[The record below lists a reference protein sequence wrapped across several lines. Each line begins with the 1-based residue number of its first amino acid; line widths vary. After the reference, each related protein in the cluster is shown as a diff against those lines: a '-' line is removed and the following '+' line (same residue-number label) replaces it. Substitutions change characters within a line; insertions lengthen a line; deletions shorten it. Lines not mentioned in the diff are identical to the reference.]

1 MAGTKK
7 KSSKG
12 KAPSKQPKQPK
23 VSPHQAFIEQQQ
35 MLPPLERMA
44 SVRPLWQ
51 SLTPEEREAVL
62 TVPLEDLRAYAK
74 EQAARHRLAN
84 EADMAEAAAAGQI
97 ILTFDPTLD
106 EVLDQGLARSKECG
120 TWKVWH
126 WPPDKAEFK
135 DTEAFRKHL
144 EEHLLGPEHRAV
156 LPKEPEG
163 SRPLEQPN
171 EAAFRKRMQDLL
183 VSVQEQRLAQDEEVA
198 AASRRPG
205 ARRQDPLV
213 VMRDATIELIITI
226 ISALEKEH
234 ESLYQHCL
242 FPVTSF
248 VCDVLQEGSYK
259 TTRTELYP
267 EDLESLLPEDIH
279 RIFEF
284 LQEKLDTLSTRL
296 KPDAAELEQEDPDE
310 EPIGDVDLFSLT
322 PDGTALC
329 VNDKWMSHLR
339 SRVLGEDS
347 QPRQAKD
354 GEDPTKAGLALEWV
368 YGTIVSTA
376 EKGRDT
382 AHRTIS
388 TKPVSPEEA
397 VEALVNALEEQALW
411 EQHARSS
418 RELLSQMLASRK
430 EATEMGEKYDLRT
443 SVVARNVDRAASNG
457 NPSKPASSGPTGE
470 TSTADD
476 NASHGVP
483 TAAEAAAEQPN
494 LPAHVIL
501 FLLKRE
507 ALLTAAKLHGLK
519 LEQVT
524 AKRELR
530 SYQAQLRA
538 GEPRFDR
545 LRRELDEI
553 KSAPSR
559 SLDGTYRNTS
569 EMERHRSQLADAAIE
584 EQITAQAEFRKI
596 GSRLQKI
603 VDLKAEIEMQ
613 ISRREQEANQLQLWK
628 RNVCQMV
635 DNLEDNINAAAPLES
650 LLLADGAA
658 DGEVDEEAGEI
669 DDAKRALVAAVKVA
683 TRHADELETLRNS
696 FNTTFRKELY
706 VPADDIAI
714 FETVQKQLKE
724 IERRLD
730 EGRVAV
736 QHLLQYAINVACDDP
751 GITIGQHIVLPFLQE
766 KLDLKG
772 LEWAN
777 KKAAA
782 AQDEV
787 IQMEL
792 ELEDKQRQEKEK
804 KAKAKAKAK
813 EKARTEKERERAD
826 REAKERQARELEE
839 EVKRN
844 AEAAAEEARKK
855 RLAELEA
862 LRLAEEELMER
873 RRKELLAD
881 EDCHWRQRNQQDD
894 ELRSAQAELEL
905 QIVREASSEFK
916 EIVSHGGGAGAGGAN
931 KGKDDGS
938 IAAGASN
945 ASKRNSNRR
954 TGKDLKEQQQSQQ
967 QQVDREQ
974 QQPKQKGGGGSNKA
988 SAALPNGRGKEAPKP
1003 TANDVAPSVAP
1014 VAPTGTLSS
1023 EPIAAARG
1031 VAAIATSDIATV
1043 PDGGAAISSPLAPS
1057 SPDRV
1062 ESAQPALVQPPPGQQ
1077 EQLVNGGKAPP
1088 SAPLSPQQQQLLP
1101 LPAMPLPHPAMA
1113 AMPLPPPGML
1123 HMPPPGAVVGLA
1135 PVPGIAMVPPPVLA
1149 PPPLPVTGLP
1159 AGLPSHS
1166 RSGSGFS
1173 GAGVEDVNSP
1183 TALPLGSLP
1192 IPPPPPPPRPN
1203 QQQHMYSGGHPPPPM
1218 PVYNGGGPPHHHP
1231 NVFYGPPNGE
1241 PIPPHMMRPGS
1252 SGPHPPMGYVVPPP
1266 PPPPGAPHHH
1276 QGGAGVMH
1284 PPHPYHM
1291 QHGGM
1296 MPPPP
1301 GVAMG
1306 QPFPGPH
1313 HGGGRPYQQQHQQLP
1328 YRTPSSIHRQN
1339 GSGSSLASSFASCQL
1354 RAAAQPFVP
1363 SSNFFSMQDSG
1374 ATAASS
1380 GGNGGDG
1387 IEGAPAAAADDDDK
1401 DGTEL
1406 EGAVD
1411 GEESSPRGIL
1421 EPAELAAATASASQ
1435 AGGLVIC
1442 SNGTASSTAGDE
1454 AASEEAG
1461 SIISDGGAANVTG
1474 GLEAGQQ
1481 EQMLS
1486 MVGSGKGAGAA
1497 QATATAAVVRAP
1509 SPPPVV
1515 DLKKLKSVRGL
1526 SNSPG
1531 VYNCFLNV
1539 IIQSLW
1545 HLPAFRKSLL
1555 SLTPAEL
1562 QKHNNTAAADNSK
1575 NAEVLTSLR
1584 AIFEELN
1591 SSSNTTTTTENDH
1604 VDDTLPLKPLSPH
1617 RLREALG
1624 GSRFDHGN
1632 MHDAAEVLGE
1642 LFDRLHVAE
1651 VGSQGRD
1658 PTLPRTVRVDASSL
1672 KEAHSTGAAATEP
1685 QPAGL
1690 GHVAKDSA
1698 WGNAAAL
1705 NMVKKSLALA
1715 DAEAKGHSGNGS
1727 TGGRAGGSTGGK
1739 KEVVSMVQ
1747 KLFGMEV
1754 QAPLHNFTNGNNNKN
1769 SSANGGKGGKSKGG
1783 FKSSPSNAAATVE
1796 MLQFTRYFHLVPA
1809 QGLRTAAAT
1818 APSFEAALVTATAGG
1833 NTPPTER
1840 LLTKPAVFTISTV
1853 FESPQVPAPALA
1865 ATLAALRPELD
1876 ISRLFLNT
1884 SVNREDGKEDAA
1896 TLGFHY
1902 RLRCMVC
1909 YSSSHYFAFAFSE
1922 EVGQWLLLDDAH
1934 VSAVGHWKDVQATTV
1949 ERRLQPS
1956 LLFYEAVS
1964 SG

>member
-1 MAGTKK
+1 
-7 KSSKG
+7 
-12 KAPSKQPKQPK
+12 
-23 VSPHQAFIEQQQ
+23 
-35 MLPPLERMA
+35 MLPPLERIA

-51 SLTPEEREAVL
+51 SLTPEERERAL
-62 TVPLEDLRAYAK
+62 IVPLEDLRAYAK

-84 EADMAEAAAAGQI
+84 EAEMAEAAAAGQI
-97 ILTFDPTLD
+97 ILAFDPTLD
-106 EVLDQGLARSKECG
+106 EVLEQGLTRSKECG
-120 TWKVWH
+120 TWKIWR

-183 VSVQEQRLAQDEEVA
+183 ISVQERRLAQDEEVA
-198 AASRRPG
+198 AASKKPG

-213 VMRDATIELIITI
+213 VMRDATIELIVNIL
-226 ISALEKEH
+226 SALEREH

-248 VCDVLQEGSYK
+248 VCDVFQEGSCK
-259 TTRTELYP
+259 TTRTELHP

-296 KPDAAELEQEDPDE
+296 KPDAAELELEDPDE

-347 QPRQAKD
+347 QPCQAKE

-388 TKPVSPEEA
+388 TKSVSPEDA
-397 VEALVNALEEQALW
+397 MEALVNALEDQASL
-411 EQHARSS
+411 EHHARSS

-443 SVVARNVDRAASNG
+443 TLVAKSTAGGGASTTISNET
-457 NPSKPASSGPTGE
+457 PSKPAASAATGE
-470 TSTADD
+470 IGTADD
-476 NASHGVP
+476 TATNGAS
-483 TAAEAAAEQPN
+483 TAAAAAAEQPD
-494 LPAHVIL
+494 LPSKVIL
-501 FLLKRE
+501 FLLNRE
-507 ALLTAAKLHGLK
+507 ALLTAAKLHALK
-519 LEQVT
+519 LEQIS

-530 SYQAQLRA
+530 SYQAELRA
-538 GEPRFDR
+538 GEPQFER
-545 LRRELDEI
+545 LRKELDEI

-596 GSRLQKI
+596 GARLQKI
-603 VDLKAEIEMQ
+603 VDLRAEIEMQ
-613 ISRREQEANQLQLWK
+613 INRREQEANQLQLWR

-635 DNLEDNINAAAPLES
+635 DSLEDNINAAAPLES
-650 LLLADGAA
+650 LLRADGAA
-658 DGEVDEEAGEI
+658 HGEVDEEAGEV

-696 FNTTFRKELY
+696 FNTTYRKELY
-706 VPADDIAI
+706 VAADDIVI

-730 EGRVAV
+730 EGKVAV
-736 QHLLQYAINVACDDP
+736 QHILQFAINVACDDP
-751 GITIGQHIVLPFLQE
+751 GITIGQYIVLPYLQE

-777 KKAAA
+777 EKAAA
-782 AQDEV
+782 AQVEV

-826 REAKERQARELEE
+826 REAKEREAQELEE
-839 EVKRN
+839 ETKRA
-844 AEAAAEEARKK
+844 AEAAAEEGRKK
-855 RLAELEA
+855 RAAELEA
-862 LRLAEEELMER
+862 LRIAEEELMER

-881 EDCHWRQRNQQDD
+881 EDSHWRQRSQQDD
-894 ELRSAQAELEL
+894 ELRSAQAELEQ
-905 QIVREASSEFK
+905 QIVEETSGLQESKSAA
-916 EIVSHGGGAGAGGAN
+916 GGGAI
-931 KGKDDGS
+931 KGKDDGF

-945 ASKRNSNRR
+945 ASKRNANRR
-954 TGKDLKEQQQSQQ
+954 SGKDSKEQKQQSQPQ
-967 QQVDREQ
+967 QQQDSEQ
-974 QQPKQKGGGGSNKA
+974 HSKQKDGSGSNKA
-988 SAALPNGRGKEAPKP
+988 GAALPNNRERETPK
-1003 TANDVAPSVAP
+1003 VAEDDTPPVASVAAAAAAAAATSTP
-1014 VAPTGTLSS
+1014 SS
-1023 EPIAAARG
+1023 QPIAAANN
-1031 VAAIATSDIATV
+1031 VPATATTDSV
-1043 PDGGAAISSPLAPS
+1043 SEGGAATGSPLAPS

-1062 ESAQPALVQPPPGQQ
+1062 ETAQPAIAQPTPGQQ
-1077 EQLVNGGKAPP
+1077 QQTVNEGSAPP
-1088 SAPLSPQQQQLLP
+1088 SAPLSPQQQ
-1101 LPAMPLPHPAMA
+1101 LPAPGMPFPHPSMMP
-1113 AMPLPPPGML
+1113 MPLPPHGML
-1123 HMPPPGAVVGLA
+1123 PPMPPPGTVVGLP
-1135 PVPGIAMVPPPVLA
+1135 PVPGIAMVPPQSGA
-1149 PPPLPVTGLP
+1149 PPPDAVLPGMP
-1159 AGLPSHS
+1159 SSHS
-1166 RSGSGFS
+1166 RSDSGFS
-1173 GAGVEDVNSP
+1173 GVEESNSP
-1183 TALPLGSLP
+1183 TALSLGSLP

-1203 QQQHMYSGGHPPPPM
+1203 HQQHMYSGNHPPPPM
-1218 PVYNGGGPPHHHP
+1218 PVYTGGPPHHHHHP
-1231 NVFYGPPNGE
+1231 NMMYGPPNGE
-1241 PIPPHMMRPGS
+1241 PIPPHMMRPDG
-1252 SGPHPPMGYVVPPP
+1252 SGPHPSLGYVAPPP
-1266 PPPPGAPHHH
+1266 PPPPRGAPHHH
-1276 QGGAGVMH
+1276 QGGAGMMH
-1284 PPHPYHM
+1284 PPPHPYHM

-1296 MPPPP
+1296 MPPPPP

-1313 HGGGRPYQQQHQQLP
+1313 HGGGRPYQQQQQQLP
-1328 YRTPSSIHRQN
+1328 YRPPSEAQKQN
-1339 GSGSSLASSFASCQL
+1339 GSGSSLDSSFASRQL

-1363 SSNFFSMQDSG
+1363 SSNSFSIQESG
-1374 ATAASS
+1374 AATSGIDKTTTAADGAPPADGTSDS
-1380 GGNGGDG
+1380 KDLQGGGDG
-1387 IEGAPAAAADDDDK
+1387 
-1401 DGTEL
+1401 
-1406 EGAVD
+1406 
-1411 GEESSPRGIL
+1411 EEASPRGIL
-1421 EPAELAAATASASQ
+1421 EPAELAAATASAHQ
-1435 AGGLVIC
+1435 PGGLIIIS

-1454 AASEEAG
+1454 AASEGAG
-1461 SIISDGGAANVTG
+1461 SIISESGAANMMNG
-1474 GLEAGQQ
+1474 GCDTGQQ
-1481 EQMLS
+1481 EQIS
-1486 MVGSGKGAGAA
+1486 VIVGGGKA
-1497 QATATAAVVRAP
+1497 ATAQTTAAAAVDRAP
-1509 SPPPVV
+1509 TLPPVV
-1515 DLKKLKSVRGL
+1515 DLEKLKSVRGL

-1555 SLTPAEL
+1555 SFTPGEL
-1562 QKHNNTAAADNSK
+1562 QKHIDTAAADNDK
-1575 NAEVLTSLR
+1575 NAAVLISLR

-1591 SSSNTTTTTENDH
+1591 STTENDH
-1604 VDDTLPLKPLSPH
+1604 IDDTLPLKPVSPH
-1617 RLREALG
+1617 KLREALG

-1658 PTLPRTVRVDASSL
+1658 PTLPRTVRVDASSF
-1672 KEAHSTGAAATEP
+1672 KRARSNKAAAPET
-1685 QPAGL
+1685 QPV
-1690 GHVAKDSA
+1690 GHLAKDSA

-1705 NMVKKSLALA
+1705 NIVKKALALA
-1715 DAEAKGHSGNGS
+1715 DAEAKSHSGGS
-1727 TGGRAGGSTGGK
+1727 SSAAGKGSGSGSAVEK
-1739 KEVVSMVQ
+1739 KEIVSMVQ

-1754 QAPLHNFTNGNNNKN
+1754 QAPLHNDTNSKSNNN
-1769 SSANGGKGGKSKGG
+1769 SITSANGGKGGKSKGG
-1783 FKSSPSNAAATVE
+1783 NKSSSSNTATGTVE
-1796 MLQFTRYFHLVPA
+1796 ALQFTRYFHLVPA
-1809 QGLRTAAAT
+1809 QSLRTAAAT
-1818 APSFEAALVTATAGG
+1818 APSFEAALVAATG
-1833 NTPPTER
+1833 NGSTPPTER
-1840 LLTKPAVFTISTV
+1840 LLSNPAVFTLSTV

-1865 ATLAALRPELD
+1865 ATLSALQPELD

-1884 SVNREDGKEDAA
+1884 SFSKEVGEGDDDAA
-1896 TLGFHY
+1896 TSFNY

-1909 YSSSHYFAFAFSE
+1909 YSSSHYFAFALSE

-1934 VSAVGHWKDVQATTV
+1934 VSAVGHWKDVQATAA

-1956 LLFYEAVS
+1956 LLFYEAVPS
-1964 SG
+1964 AE